1 MSASASAHSTQKE
14 PSSAAGKQP
23 GPPAHS
29 VEFYPDEEYLLR
41 SLSSYIGSAIGAGDA
56 AMVIATRAH
65 RDAVESRLT
74 TRGLNLGIAR
84 ERGRY
89 FPLDAEKL
97 LEGLMVDG
105 HPSGEVLERVVQEVL
120 AAAGKE
126 SEGGKAPRLV
136 AFGEMVALLSARG
149 KNDAALELEKVW
161 NELTSKYPF
170 ELRCAYPLN
179 GFYRESDHEFFV
191 RVCAEHS
198 ELSPNELRLAPDDL
212 RERLQTIAVLQE
224 RVRAL
229 ESENAL
235 RLSEEKFRLL
245 VSSVRDYAIF
255 ILDPEGNV
263 ISWNAGAE
271 RIKGYTAAEILGRN
285 FANFY
290 PPEAQAARKPA
301 WELKVAAA
309 EGRFEDEGWR
319 VKKDGTQF
327 WANVVITALR
337 DSKGQLIGFAKVT
350 RDVTDRAM
358 AAKRLQ
364 ESEKSLRRLSGQLLK
379 IQDEERKRLGRELHD
394 SVGQYLAALKMNLD
408 AMRQA
413 ASATDVE
420 RPQGLN
426 ESVDLLD
433 QCIRE
438 VRTISYL
445 LYPPMLEELG
455 LKSAVP
461 WYLEGFS
468 KRSGIETSFQIEP
481 PSMERLSRDVELA
494 VFRVLQESLTNVHR
508 HSGSNTASIRLEAK
522 NGDVILEVT
531 DRGKGVP
538 RGILENAAEAVG
550 TLGVGFRGMKERLMQ
565 LGGKLE
571 IESGEKGTTVRATVP
586 KQSKTE

>member
-1 MSASASAHSTQKE
+1 MSAGASAHSTQKE
-14 PSSAAGKQP
+14 PSSTAGKQQ
-23 GPPAHS
+23 GTPAHS

-41 SLSSYIGSAIGAGDA
+41 SLSSYIGGALGAGDA

-65 RDAVESRLT
+65 RDGLESRLNA
-74 TRGLNLGIAR
+74 RGLNLATAR

-97 LEGLMVDG
+97 LEGLLIDG
-105 HPSGEVLERVVQEVL
+105 HPSGEVLERVLQDVL
-120 AAAGKE
+120 SATGKE
-126 SEGGKAPRLV
+126 TDGGQAPRLV

-149 KNDAALELEKVW
+149 WNDAALELEKIW
-161 NELTSKYPF
+161 NELTRKYQF
-170 ELRCAYPLN
+170 DLRCAYPLN

-191 RVCAEHS
+191 KVCAEHS
-198 ELSPNELRLAPDDL
+198 ELSPSELRLAPDEL
-212 RERLQTIAVLQE
+212 TERLKTIAVLQE
-224 RVRAL
+224 RVRTL

-290 PPEAQAARKPA
+290 PPEAQAAKKPA
-301 WELKVAAA
+301 GELKIAAS
-309 EGRFEDEGWR
+309 EGRFEEEGWR
-319 VKKDGTQF
+319 VRKDGTQF

-337 DSKGQLIGFAKVT
+337 DAKGQLIGFAKVT

-364 ESEKSLRRLSGQLLK
+364 ESEKSLRRLSAQLLK

-408 AMRQA
+408 AMRLT
-413 ASATDVE
+413 ASQKE
-420 RPQGLN
+420 LGRPQGIN

-481 PSMERLSRDVELA
+481 PTMERFSRDVELA
-494 VFRVLQESLTNVHR
+494 IFRVLQESLTNVHR
-508 HSGSNTASIRLEAK
+508 HSGSTTASIRLETK
-522 NGDVILEVT
+522 NGDVILEVR
-531 DRGKGVP
+531 DSGKGVP
-538 RGILENAAEAVG
+538 KAVLENATNAIG
-550 TLGVGFRGMKERLMQ
+550 THGVGFRGMKERLIQ

-571 IESGEKGTTVRATVP
+571 IESGDEGTTVRATVP
-586 KQSKTE
+586 KLGETD